1 MNPTFAT
8 SLWPAA
14 RSNWMLQVMLAV
26 AGSIILAISAQVSI
40 PVQPVPFTLQT
51 LALLLI
57 GAAYGPWLGAATL
70 LLYLAEGAVG
80 LPVFQG
86 FKSAFQVYY
95 SAGYLIAYPFAAFIA
110 GFFTRDIQNFRQR
123 GFVPG
128 FLTALIAFLAADA
141 LVFALGYAWLAN
153 LIGGEKAWYGG
164 VAPFLIWDGLK
175 VAIAALITVGAW
187 QTIGDKTV

>member
-1 MNPTFAT
+1 MNATFAT

-14 RSNWMLQVMLAV
+14 RTNWVLQAVLAI
-26 AGSIILAISAQVSI
+26 AGSILLAVSAQVSI

-70 LLYLAEGAVG
+70 LLYLAEGAAG

-86 FKSAFQVYY
+86 FKSVYQVYF
-95 SAGYLIAYPFAAFIA
+95 SAGYLVAYPFAAFIA
-110 GFFTRDIQNFRQR
+110 GWFTRNNRNM
-123 GFVPG
+123 GFVP
-128 FLTALIAFLAADA
+128 ALATTLVAFLAADA

-153 LIGGEKAWYGG
+153 LIGTEKAWAGG
-164 VAPFLIWDGLK
+164 VAPFLLWDAVK
-175 VAIAALITVGAW
+175 VATAALITTGAW
-187 QTIGDKTV
+187 RTFGTSKV

>member
-14 RSNWMLQVMLAV
+14 RSNWILQVVLAV
-26 AGSIILAISAQVSI
+26 AGSIILAVSAQVSI
-40 PVQPVPFTLQT
+40 PVLPVPFTLQT

-86 FKSAFQVYY
+86 FKSAYQVYY
-95 SAGYLIAYPFAAFIA
+95 SAGYLVAYPFAAFIA
-110 GFFTRDIQNFRQR
+110 GWFTQNNRNI
-123 GFVPG
+123 G
-128 FLTALIAFLAADA
+128 FLPALLATLVTFLAADA
-141 LVFALGYAWLAN
+141 LVFVLGYAWLAT
-153 LIGGEKAWYGG
+153 LIGTEKAWLSG
-164 VAPFLIWDGLK
+164 VAPFLLWDALK
-175 VAIAALITVGAW
+175 VSLAALITTGAW
-187 QTIGDKTV
+187 RTVHSPAL